1 MPNRPT
7 SFEKDKKIFDRW
19 RSFLKKSGAP
29 DLVVKNKK
37 PKGNVIL
44 QEASL
49 DVRATG
55 GAQLG
60 LPAEPDLSATAGPY
74 ALSGRTAPGELGDW
88 VRSMKDLEAEEK
100 AAAAG
105 TDIKATAQPAIETT
119 VDIEGPN
126 WEKTIV
132 DLGGIS
138 TGREGV
144 TSEPKPGKPGFINT
158 VYRDQQGNPFL
169 ANTKDF
175 KVDGTGA
182 APLPNPGTNAVSA
195 AGNPIQIWHRS
206 RKTGV
211 LSLTKSG
218 RGILKNWLEN
228 NPGYKNMLAKA
239 RVHQQPAS
247 VPWSE
252 ASGYSDR
259 PPPGTPDPIS
269 ARTLRS
275 GVPGQMQEERL
286 NQKEIVQEVYNRL
299 IKMIKKGNEK

>member
-7 SFEKDKKIFDRW
+7 SFAKDKKIFDSW

-44 QEASL
+44 QEEISSEERP
-49 DVRATG
+49 V
-55 GAQLG
+55 
-60 LPAEPDLSATAGPY
+60 EPDLSATGGKF
-74 ALSGRTAPGELGDW
+74 ALTGRTDPSEMAQYLKD
-88 VRSMKDLEAEEK
+88 MKDLEAKQTEL
-100 AAAAG
+100 AAG
-105 TDIKATAQPAIETT
+105 TDIKATAQPAIETP

-126 WEKTIV
+126 WEKTIANF
-132 DLGGIS
+132 GGV
-138 TGREGV
+138 TDVGEGV

-158 VYRDQQGNPFL
+158 VYRDKQGNPFL

-175 KVDGTGA
+175 KVDGTGE
-182 APLPNPGTNAVSA
+182 APLPDPGTNAVDA

-228 NPGYKNMLAKA
+228 NPGYSNMLAKA
-239 RVHQQPAS
+239 RVEKGKEFRTDVQRAYPGGFGRD
-247 VPWSE
+247 E
-252 ASGYSDR
+252 SG
-259 PPPGTPDPIS
+259 
-269 ARTLRS
+269 L
-275 GVPGQMQEERL
+275 EERL

-299 IKMIKKGNEK
+299 IKMIKKGNKK